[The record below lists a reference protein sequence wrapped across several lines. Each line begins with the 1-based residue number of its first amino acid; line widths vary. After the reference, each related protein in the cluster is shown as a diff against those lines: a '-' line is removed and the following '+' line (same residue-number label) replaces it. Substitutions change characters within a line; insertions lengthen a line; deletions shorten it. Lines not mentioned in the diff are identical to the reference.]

1 MYYEIVI
8 VVVACRLASAP
19 ALPVTGVA
27 VDGGVRSVRPPPAGS
42 AQQRAG

>member
-19 ALPVTGVA
+19 ALPAPSIA
-27 VDGGVRSVRPPPAGS
+27 VDAGVPGASPPRAGP
-42 AQQRAG
+42 AQQRAP